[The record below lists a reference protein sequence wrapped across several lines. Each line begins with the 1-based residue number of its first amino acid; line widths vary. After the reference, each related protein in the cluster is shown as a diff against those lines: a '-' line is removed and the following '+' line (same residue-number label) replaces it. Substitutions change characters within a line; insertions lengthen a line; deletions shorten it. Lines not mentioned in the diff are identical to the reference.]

1 MPESL
6 KVIVVGATGKMG
18 QTIAHQV
25 HGDPSL
31 ELFAAIDL
39 DSTGRIGKDVGELIG
54 LNTGIK
60 ISSDFESSLEVA
72 DAVIDFTRPEASLK
86 FIELCARNNV
96 AYVLGTTGFSDQ
108 EKILI
113 TELSTKIPICF
124 SPNMSIG
131 VNVLISLTEK
141 ATKILQHD
149 YDIEIIESH
158 HKYKVDAPSG
168 TSLRLGESVAKVSGR
183 NLSKDGVFQR
193 NGNNLKRK
201 ENEIGFSTIR
211 GGDIVGE
218 HTVMFAGEGER
229 VELTHK
235 ASSRSTFSKGAI
247 TAVKFLRDKKTGLFD
262 MFDVLG
268 LKD

>member
-18 QTIAHQV
+18 QTISHQV

-39 DSTGRIGKDVGELIG
+39 ESSGRIGKDVGELIG

-60 ISSDFESSLEVA
+60 ISSDFESSLEEA

-131 VNVLISLTEK
+131 VNLTL
-141 ATKILQHD
+141 KILKQ
-149 YDIEIIESH
+149 
-158 HKYKVDAPSG
+158 
-168 TSLRLGESVAKVSGR
+168 LRFYSTTMI
-183 NLSKDGVFQR
+183 
-193 NGNNLKRK
+193 LK
-201 ENEIGFSTIR
+201 
-211 GGDIVGE
+211 
-218 HTVMFAGEGER
+218 
-229 VELTHK
+229 
-235 ASSRSTFSKGAI
+235 
-247 TAVKFLRDKKTGLFD
+247 
-262 MFDVLG
+262 
-268 LKD
+268 